1 MSDQQASQKMQNT
14 NQLLTSTDANLKQ
27 IAPRQLNSSQQD
39 TVKQIKSYVDQ
50 AKVAV
55 SKGDVERAYNLA
67 SKANMLSAD
76 LVRPSR

>member
-1 MSDQQASQKMQNT
+1 M
-14 NQLLTSTDANLKQ
+14 
-27 IAPRQLNSSQQD
+27 
-39 TVKQIKSYVDQ
+39 DQ

-76 LVRPSR
+76 LVQPSR